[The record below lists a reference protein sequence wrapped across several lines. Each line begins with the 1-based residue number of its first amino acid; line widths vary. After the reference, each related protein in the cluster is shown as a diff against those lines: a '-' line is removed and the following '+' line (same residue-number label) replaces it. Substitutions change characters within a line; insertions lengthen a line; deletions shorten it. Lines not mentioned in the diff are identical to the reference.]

1 MTDFDYQQWRTAS
14 AVTPEMLDSC
24 LDRIAKMEAE
34 NAQLRADIDY
44 SSIEGAIQRE
54 ERLRERIA
62 ELEAEVERLKVC
74 GNCKHFAAEEFQYCA
89 HPETL
94 DHGYDGDMPYYI
106 SAPDK
111 CDFTPTRWEAQP

>member
-62 ELEAEVERLKVC
+62 GLEAALAALWTAHSKHHPSCEDC
-74 GNCKHFAAEEFQYCA
+74 GEDLRARAEEGG
-89 HPETL
+89 E
-94 DHGYDGDMPYYI
+94 
-106 SAPDK
+106 
-111 CDFTPTRWEAQP
+111 